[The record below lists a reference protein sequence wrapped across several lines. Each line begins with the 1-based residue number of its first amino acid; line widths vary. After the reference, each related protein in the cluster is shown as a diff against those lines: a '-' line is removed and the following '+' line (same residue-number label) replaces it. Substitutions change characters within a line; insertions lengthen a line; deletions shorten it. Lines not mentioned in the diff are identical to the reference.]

1 MKACCHASLISQVAS
16 RGAMYKVKMVLRACR
31 SGAVSHT
38 KGSTNRSVGP
48 QWPGADIHIQT
59 QANKLVWSFVACWED
74 CLRRCD
80 RAHKRASI
88 TTLCHLQHLQQ
99 HRSTVLFKQHRCI
112 PRALLKQSKNEHHFL
127 VLINHPCTQPP
138 GSLLFFFSH

>member
-16 RGAMYKVKMVLRACR
+16 KGVMYKVKMVLRAHR

-38 KGSTNRSVGP
+38 KGNTNGSVGP
-48 QWPGADIHIQT
+48 LCGGPDIHAQIR
-59 QANKLVWSFVACWED
+59 ANKLVWRFVACWED
-74 CLRRCD
+74 CLHHYD

-99 HRSTVLFKQHRCI
+99 HWSTALFKQHRCI
-112 PRALLKQSKNEHHFL
+112 PPALPKQIQNELHFL
-127 VLINHPCTQPP
+127 ILINHPHFQPP
-138 GSLLFFFSH
+138 GSLTFFPH